1 MKKLRFLQKR
11 QTIRLMKTSIGFSTM
26 AGCTMWFIW
35 NIREGLEEIKTR
47 RSGSDSIVAASIL
60 GRVSL
65 LKSAVCRLQPKNSLK
80 SKISTRIN
88 GTTLEA
94 ILKNSFLHC

>member
-1 MKKLRFLQKR
+1 MVFKDTLKYFYMKKLRFLQKR

-60 GRVSL
+60 GRVS
-65 LKSAVCRLQPKNSLK
+65 
-80 SKISTRIN
+80 
-88 GTTLEA
+88 
-94 ILKNSFLHC
+94 FL